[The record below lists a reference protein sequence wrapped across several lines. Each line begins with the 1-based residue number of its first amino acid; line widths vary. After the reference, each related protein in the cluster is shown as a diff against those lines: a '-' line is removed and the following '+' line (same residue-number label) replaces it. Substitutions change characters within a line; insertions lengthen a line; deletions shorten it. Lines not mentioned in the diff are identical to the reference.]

1 MLIHTLGI
9 VVRARGMMKVSKET
23 GITRAGLYPALS
35 PKGNPSFEQSL
46 YCIFVQNPSPG
57 RTVFRYAR
65 QQDITSPTRWA
76 AIVCIQDAVP
86 FDRRRAP
93 DAAMIAAGGRKK
105 IQGRCGMKRTTSA
118 CLCVGFLAL
127 NACGGGG
134 GSGPP
139 PPPPLAITPASIDLL
154 VNGTET
160 FAASGGTPPYEF
172 SVVSGG
178 GSIDATSGKFTAPG
192 AAASVV
198 VQLADSGRRTANG
211 TVHVLATLVIAPAN
225 ASVGASTVTVFSA
238 TGGRTPYTFGV
249 VTGSGTID
257 SNSGKYTAPASPG
270 SATINVVD
278 ADGNASQAMVTINP
292 ALALS
297 PSAITMTAASNYSYS
312 FAAQGGVPP
321 YAYSVVGPGNV
332 NASSGL
338 YKAGTASGAAT
349 LQVQDAQGSTASAT
363 VDSIWVRTNGP
374 VHAATTDGSSWY
386 LGGEFTSVNAYQAAK
401 MIVLD
406 ATSGSP
412 NLACNVADGFNG
424 NVRALLQTGTTIY
437 AAGDFTTYRG
447 ETANYLAKINALTCA
462 LDTVFSGVGTD
473 GPVSAL
479 ALNGSAL
486 YMVGEFMLYRGAPA
500 QHLAKIDASSGAL
513 DTVFTQSTGLGSDTA
528 ALAAASNAVYVG
540 GLFTSYRGQSAPF
553 LAKLDPTSGALDTTF
568 TQNPGIDG
576 NVSALALDGQSLYV
590 AGQILHYRGTTV
602 ANIIKIDAISGVLD
616 TTFSQSS
623 GVDNAPTALTVS
635 ASSLYAGGI
644 FSNYRGT
651 VVSNLIKL
659 DKATSA
665 LDAGFSATAQLN
677 DQVATLL
684 VSGTSLYVGGDFTAY
699 GGSAARYLAKVD
711 STTGVLD
718 QNFTQA
724 AGFDPTAFINLHH
737 VDALS
742 AQNSSLVVGG
752 SFQTYRGTTANHL
765 AKIDIAT
772 GAPDAVFDSG
782 SGANVTVYSLLIEG
796 ASIFVGSGSSTYRN
810 QPYGGLVKVDKT
822 TGVPDTRFNTSPGFT
837 GPVDTLALSG
847 TSLYAG
853 GGFASY
859 DSTTAFFLAKLDSV
873 NGTLDPA
880 FVPQW
885 AFGSVVQSV
894 AMMGTRL
901 FAGGEFYPSVAKL
914 DVDTAAFDPAFA
926 GINTDGYVYAVLTSG
941 TSVYF
946 AGNFQTYNGSPA
958 KSLVKADAASGAMD
972 TTFTQPTGFA
982 GSASTVNTLVVS
994 QNSLFAG
1001 GAFQTYRNAPAASIA
1016 KIDLVSGQLDRTFS
1030 QSTGP
1035 SGPIYAIAPVASAVW
1050 IGGDFI
1056 SYRGAPAYFF
1066 VPLDPTTGALIE

>member
-1 MLIHTLGI
+1 
-9 VVRARGMMKVSKET
+9 
-23 GITRAGLYPALS
+23 
-35 PKGNPSFEQSL
+35 
-46 YCIFVQNPSPG
+46 
-57 RTVFRYAR
+57 
-65 QQDITSPTRWA
+65 
-76 AIVCIQDAVP
+76 
-86 FDRRRAP
+86 
-93 DAAMIAAGGRKK
+93 
-105 IQGRCGMKRTTSA
+105 MKRTTWA

-127 NACGGGG
+127 SACGGGG

-139 PPPPLAITPASIDLL
+139 PPPPLAITPTSIDLL

-160 FAASGGTPPYEF
+160 FAASGGTPSYEF

-178 GSIDATSGKFTAPG
+178 GSIDAASGKFTAPG
-192 AAASVV
+192 AAGSVV
-198 VQLADSGRRTANG
+198 VQVTDSGRRTANG
-211 TVHVLATLVIAPAN
+211 TVHVLAALLIAPAN
-225 ASVGASTVTVFSA
+225 PSVGASTVTVFSA
-238 TGGRTPYTFGV
+238 TGGRSPYTYSV
-249 VTGSGTID
+249 LTGSGTID
-257 SNSGKYTAPASPG
+257 SSSGKYSAPASPG
-270 SATINVVD
+270 SAAIKVVD
-278 ADGNASQAMVTINP
+278 ADGNGNQTTVTINP
-292 ALALS
+292 ALAMS
-297 PSAITMTAASNYSYS
+297 PSAITMTAASRYSYS
-312 FAAQGGVPP
+312 FAARGGVPP

-332 NASSGL
+332 NTSSGL
-338 YKAGTASGAAT
+338 YTAGTASGAAT
-349 LQVQDAQGSTASAT
+349 VQVQDAQGSTASAT
-363 VDSIWVRTNGP
+363 VDSIWVRANGP

-406 ATSGSP
+406 ATSGDP

-424 NVRALLQTGTTIY
+424 NVRALLQAGTTIY
-437 AAGDFTTYRG
+437 AGGDFTSYRG
-447 ETANYLAKINALTCA
+447 GTANYLAKIDALTCA

-473 GPVSAL
+473 GPVAAL
-479 ALNGSAL
+479 ALNGIAL
-486 YMVGEFMLYRGAPA
+486 YMVGEFMHYRGASA

-513 DTVFTQSTGLGSDTA
+513 DTVFTQNTGLGSETA
-528 ALAAASNAVYVG
+528 ALAVASNAVYVG

-590 AGQILHYRGTTV
+590 AGQILHYRGTPV

-651 VVSNLIKL
+651 AISNLVKL

-665 LDAGFSATAQLN
+665 LDAGFSGTAQLN

-684 VSGTSLYVGGDFTAY
+684 VSGTSLYVGGDFTVY
-699 GGSAARYLAKVD
+699 GGSVARYLAKVD

-724 AGFDPTAFINLHH
+724 TGFDPTGFINLHH

-752 SFQTYRGTTANHL
+752 SFQTYRGTAANHI
-765 AKIDIAT
+765 AKMDVAI
-772 GAPDAVFDSG
+772 GAPDAVFNAG
-782 SGANVTVYSLLIEG
+782 SGANATVYALLIAGE
-796 ASIFVGSGSSTYRN
+796 SIFVGGGNSTYRD

-822 TGVPDTRFNTSPGFT
+822 TGVPDTQFNASPGFA

-859 DSTTAFFLAKLDSV
+859 DSTIAFFLAKLDSV
-873 NGTLDPA
+873 SGTLDPA
-880 FVPQW
+880 FVAQW
-885 AFGSVVQSV
+885 AFGSVVNSI
-894 AMMGTRL
+894 AITGSSL

-914 DVDTAAFDPAFA
+914 DAATAAFDPAFA
-926 GINTDGYVYAVLTSG
+926 GINTNFYVFAVLTSG

-958 KSLVKADAASGAMD
+958 NSLVKADAASGAMD
-972 TTFTQPTGFA
+972 TLFTQSTGFA
-982 GSASTVNTLVVS
+982 GPPAIVNTLAVS

-1001 GAFQTYRNAPAASIA
+1001 GVFQTYRNSPAASIA
-1016 KIDLVSGQLDRTFS
+1016 KIDLASGKLDTTFS
-1030 QSTGP
+1030 QPTGP
-1035 SGPIYAIAPVASAVW
+1035 GGPIYAIAPVASAIW

-1056 SYRGAPAYFF
+1056 TYRGAPAYFF
-1066 VPLDPTTGALIE
+1066 VPLDPTTGALVD